1 MKSNFPASFLAALAT
16 LFVLTLGIFSPAHA
30 EDLPGLAVV
39 KASDCFTC
47 HRVGQKLIG
56 PAYKDVA
63 VKYKGADDATIEV
76 LAKKIIDGGSGNWG
90 AVPMRAHPTMSLDDA
105 KKAVLWVLSLADAS
119 AAPST
124 PVSGSI
130 APNTDHSGTPPSAK
144 SESTSTVPTPNV
156 DVSNTPTT
164 SSNLLS
170 LQGYFTPELLL
181 MIGTIV
187 LLFFSF
193 SKSQGISSAACV
205 AAIAFLATA
214 LALVIVTPAPQGR
227 AIFEG
232 MLAFDAFGRFFK
244 VIILLTA
251 IVTCLIS
258 DKSYDLKG
266 LPKVEFYSFLLASTL
281 GLMVM
286 SVANDLLMIYLAVEM
301 ASIVSYILA
310 GYVSLNKRSEEASL
324 KYVFYGGMAS
334 GVMIFGLSLLYG
346 LTGTLNLIEMREF
359 FLSNPTD
366 RLVLFVTFIFVLT
379 GLGYKMAIAPFHMWS
394 PDVYEGAPIAITAFL
409 SVASKAAGFA
419 MTVRFFLVGFIDID
433 AHGQWLA
440 LKALDWQF
448 LVAVLA
454 ALTMTVGN
462 LVALRQDNIKRFLAY
477 SSVAHAGY
485 LLMGLA
491 AQSSEG
497 VVGILVYLM
506 VYFLMNLGAFLVAVM
521 VANQFGTENIADYKG
536 LMRRKGFGFAA
547 AGCLSVFLLSL
558 AGIPPFAGFVGKW
571 FIFGA
576 VMKAGSQLL
585 WLAVVGVLNS
595 VVSLFYYVR
604 IMKLMIFDEP
614 DSQMEFPAPELR
626 YSILVAVFAGL
637 TVSCGLFFSPLANW
651 AASSAKILH

>member
-1 MKSNFPASFLAALAT
+1 MNT
-16 LFVLTLGIFSPAHA
+16 L
-30 EDLPGLAVV
+30 
-39 KASDCFTC
+39 
-47 HRVGQKLIG
+47 
-56 PAYKDVA
+56 
-63 VKYKGADDATIEV
+63 
-76 LAKKIIDGGSGNWG
+76 
-90 AVPMRAHPTMSLDDA
+90 
-105 KKAVLWVLSLADAS
+105 
-119 AAPST
+119 
-124 PVSGSI
+124 
-130 APNTDHSGTPPSAK
+130 
-144 SESTSTVPTPNV
+144 
-156 DVSNTPTT
+156 
-164 SSNLLS
+164 SNLIS
-170 LQGYFTPELLL
+170 LQGYYTPELIL
-181 MIGTIV
+181 MAGTVAI
-187 LLFFSF
+187 LFLSF
-193 SKSQGISSAACV
+193 AKGADKSKHAFV
-205 AAIAFLATA
+205 AALVVLA
-214 LALVIVTPAPQGR
+214 LALVAEITTPVVKSQAL
-227 AIFEG
+227 FEG
-232 MLAFDAFGRFFK
+232 MVAFDSFGKFFK
-244 VIILLTA
+244 ILVIATA
-251 IVTCLIS
+251 IVACLFS
-258 DKSYDLKG
+258 DAAYDLKG
-266 LPKVEFYSFLLASTL
+266 LPRVEYYSFLVALTL
-281 GLMVM
+281 GLCVM
-286 SVANDLLMIYLAVEM
+286 CSANDLLMMYLGIEM
-301 ASIVSYILA
+301 ASIVSYIA
-310 GYVSLNKRSEEASL
+310 TGYIAFNKRSEEAGL

-394 PDVYEGAPIAITAFL
+394 PDVYEGAPIAVTAFL

-419 MTVRFFLVGFIDID
+419 MTVRFFLVGFIDIG

-491 AQSSEG
+491 AQSSDG

-576 VMKAGSQLL
+576 VIKAGAPLL